1 MNTKKIITTMLVAL
15 TLFMTACGSNSTST
29 EASAPV
35 AQITQAITECGVTF
49 NELAQVP
56 DDKIAT
62 IYGISEDDYS
72 EASSY
77 IAGSGGYADEVV
89 IFKASSSDKVSVLQD
104 ALNAR
109 LESRKNDFDGYVQDQ
124 YDILCNSKVITT
136 GDYVCLIV
144 CADNDTAKSTYDSYF
159 E

>member
-1 MNTKKIITTMLVAL
+1 MNMDKKKIFATILTGL
-15 TLFMTACGSNSTST
+15 TLLTACGNSSSV

-35 AQITQAITECGVTF
+35 TEITQAITECGVTF

-56 DDKIAT
+56 DSKITA

-89 IFKASSSDKVSVLQD
+89 VFKASSSDKVSTLQD
-104 ALNAR
+104 ALNKR
-109 LESRKNDFDGYVQDQ
+109 LESRKNDFDGYVQEQ
-124 YDILCNSKVITT
+124 YDILCDSKVVTN

-144 CADNDTAKSTYDSYF
+144 CADNDTAEDVYESYF

>member
-1 MNTKKIITTMLVAL
+1 MNIKKIITTTLVAL
-15 TLFMTACGSNSTST
+15 TLSMTACGNGNT

-35 AQITQAITECGVTF
+35 SQITQAITECGVTF

-89 IFKASSSDKVSVLQD
+89 VFKASSSDKVSTLQD
-104 ALNAR
+104 ALNQR
-109 LESRKNDFDGYVQDQ
+109 LESRKNDFDGYVQEQ
-124 YDILCNSKVITT
+124 YDILCDSKVITN

-144 CADNDTAKSTYDSYF
+144 CADNDTAESTYESYF